1 MLILIVQE
9 VKCNQDDNLGLKKM
23 EFTLFYEESKNYSKL
38 WLVEYILSFYFL
50 FFEKSIRWN
59 AKSEIENLYYAYC
72 VVLCHSMDIK
82 LLLWLKLNDYVTL
95 I

>member
-72 VVLCHSMDIK
+72 VVL
-82 LLLWLKLNDYVTL
+82 TL
-95 I
+95 SFDGY